1 MKTTKSIALTS
12 AEIVTLLASLKATQM
27 TIQGLEE
34 YKEFN
39 GKLRDLETTVR
50 QQS

>member
-1 MKTTKSIALTS
+1 MKTTKSIKLTS
-12 AEIVTLLASLKATQM
+12 SEIVTLLASLKATKM
-27 TIQGLEE
+27 MFQGLEE

-39 GKLRDLETTVR
+39 GKLRNLETTIR

>member
-12 AEIVTLLASLKATQM
+12 AEIVTLLASLKATKMMLQD
-27 TIQGLEE
+27 LEE
-34 YKEFN
+34 YKTFN
-39 GKLRDLETTVR
+39 DKINNLETTIR

>member
-1 MKTTKSIALTS
+1 MKTAKSIALTS
-12 AEIVTLLASLKATQM
+12 SDIVTLLASLKATKM
-27 TIQGLEE
+27 MIQGLEE

-39 GKLRDLETTVR
+39 DNINKLETTVR